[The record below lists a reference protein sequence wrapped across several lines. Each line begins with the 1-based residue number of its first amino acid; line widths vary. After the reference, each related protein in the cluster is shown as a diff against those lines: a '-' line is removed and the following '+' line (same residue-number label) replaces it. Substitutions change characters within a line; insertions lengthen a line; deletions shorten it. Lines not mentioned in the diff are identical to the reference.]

1 MPTLNDANESNLA
14 LAASPTPAAGIQRGR
29 GAGAG
34 AAVVGAT
41 GARWAMLL
49 LLLLACALRVYRL
62 DYQELRG
69 DEAFGYFFSL
79 RSFADIV
86 DATIRLAEPHPVA
99 SYFVQKGWLALAGA
113 GEFALRFVSVWFS
126 VLAVALVYRLGRV
139 LGFRPWAAVLAT
151 LFMAVSP
158 YAIWHSQDARMYSMS
173 LALTTA
179 TVLLAVTALQRQRWP
194 WVLGYI
200 AVAWLAL
207 HTHYYAFF
215 VVLALNLFVIGRAVF
230 VPRTRALLAPWLLW
244 NLILGALYLPWLM
257 TSANILTGYV
267 GNGDS
272 PGFPAMFQRSLAV
285 FAVGESTPPDQRPL
299 WALGAVLLLA
309 AGVVRLAMG
318 DSTQRRN
325 LGLLLLYGGV
335 PLFATWYGAQSR
347 PIFNERYLVAAV
359 PAIYL
364 LMAAAVDGRRFHPP
378 WGRLF
383 DVGAGLLAAV
393 VVVGMLISLSRAFND
408 PMYSKTRGWRELARA
423 FDRYSA
429 GLAPDVVR
437 IAENF
442 PDPTL
447 WYYYRGPV
455 EHVVLPPQAQDGAG
469 AQASV
474 AALADGGVAR
484 ILLPVQPAANWDSA
498 GIAPAALAE
507 RYALAHA
514 EQVGNWPLQ
523 VYAQPTALTAASVQ
537 FRNGV
542 QLRGFV
548 AAPAALPPGGLL
560 TVHLD
565 WTGDPAQLTGG
576 EKVSVQLLDA
586 AGQLVAQDDRPLQ
599 LTDPAAGATG
609 LATYGMVLPDGLAA
623 GPYRLVAALYD
634 ESQSG
639 APRVL
644 TAGGADLVQLAEL
657 TP

>member
-1 MPTLNDANESNLA
+1 V
-14 LAASPTPAAGIQRGR
+14 LAATGVRWTVLVL
-29 GAGAG
+29 
-34 AAVVGAT
+34 VV
-41 GARWAMLL
+41 
-49 LLLLACALRVYRL
+49 LAFALRVYRL
-62 DYQELRG
+62 DFQELRG

-79 RSFADIV
+79 RPYADIV
-86 DATIRLAEPHPVA
+86 DATIRLVEPHPVA
-99 SYFVQKGWLALAGA
+99 SYFVQKGWLALAGD

-126 VLAVALVYRLGRV
+126 VLAVALVYRLGRA
-139 LGFRPWAAVLAT
+139 LGFRPWAATLAT
-151 LFMAVSP
+151 LFMAISP
-158 YAIWHSQDARMYSMS
+158 YGIWHSQDARMYSMS

-179 TVLLAVTALQRQRWP
+179 TVLFAVAALQRQRWP
-194 WVLGYI
+194 WALGYI
-200 AVAWLAL
+200 ASAWLAL

-215 VVLALNLFVIGRAVF
+215 VVLALNFFVIGRAVF
-230 VPRTRALLAPWLLW
+230 APRTRALLTPWLLW

-257 TSANILTGYV
+257 TAANILTGYV

-299 WALGAVLLLA
+299 WAVGAVLLLA

-318 DSTQRRN
+318 DDTQRRN

-335 PLFATWYGAQSR
+335 PLLATWYGAQSR

-364 LMAAAVDGRRFHPP
+364 LMAAAVDGRSFRPP
-378 WGRLF
+378 WGRAL
-383 DVGAGLLAAV
+383 DVGAGLLSAV

-408 PMYSKTRGWRELARA
+408 PAYSKTRGWRELARA

-429 GLAPDVVR
+429 GLAPEVVR
-437 IAENF
+437 VAENF

-455 EHVVLPPQAQDGAG
+455 AHIVLPPQAQDSAG

-498 GIAPAALAE
+498 GIAASALGE

-514 EQVGNWPLQ
+514 EQVGSWPLQ

-542 QLRGFV
+542 QMRGFV
-548 AAPAALPPGGLL
+548 AVPATLPPGGLL

-576 EKVSVQLLDA
+576 EKASVQLLDA

-599 LTDPAAGATG
+599 LTDPAAGAAG
-609 LATYGMVLPDGLAA
+609 LATYGLVLPDELAG